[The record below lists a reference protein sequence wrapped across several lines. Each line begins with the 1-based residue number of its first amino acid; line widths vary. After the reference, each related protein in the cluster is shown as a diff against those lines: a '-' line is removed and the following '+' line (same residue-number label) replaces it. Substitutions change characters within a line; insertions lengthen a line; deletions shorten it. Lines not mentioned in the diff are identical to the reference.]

1 MNFMIVFSSAL
12 AFSGSFLM
20 NSMVFVKNGL
30 PLAAMCLIFSWKGS
44 SMGSLLSLPSLRSL
58 ISSSGRSF
66 VSNSFFLTLASM
78 FVSMLVPT
86 VDRMAYFCFGCIVLL
101 CLLGL

>member
-1 MNFMIVFSSAL
+1 
-12 AFSGSFLM
+12 
-20 NSMVFVKNGL
+20 
-30 PLAAMCLIFSWKGS
+30 
-44 SMGSLLSLPSLRSL
+44 
-58 ISSSGRSF
+58 
-66 VSNSFFLTLASM
+66 M